1 MPAVSG
7 GKRADWLALT
17 AQLLVSGN
25 KYCQVVFTIPDKLS
39 SLALGNRRAASL
51 VRGRTSTD
59 I

>member
-1 MPAVSG
+1 MSG